1 MQLASIMQLISLIF
15 HIKKCEV
22 LYTTRSMRRMKF
34 EYVTYSWLSSVYIK
48 KRTISIK
55 IREFRVY
62 CFVLRSKFC
71 FWYAEYSWQLTI
83 LIFVYICLYNKWI
96 VELFL
101 EIFELEMMTTET
113 HVTVLTPQC
122 TENLVYYLKLFFTHV
137 CIPIFLM

>member
-1 MQLASIMQLISLIF
+1 MKLGSIIMLLISLIF

-22 LYTTRSMRRMKF
+22 LGQCVEWSLNKLHIHGL
-34 EYVTYSWLSSVYIK
+34 VVHK

-71 FWYAEYSWQLTI
+71 FWYAEHSWQLTI

-101 EIFELEMMTTET
+101 EIFGLEMKTIET

-122 TENLVYYLKLFFTHV
+122 TENLVYLKLFFTHV